1 MDINPTYA
9 AGFNLPPFYAKDK
22 VVIIAYD
29 KERNSLDYAGETNS
43 IFQVQH
49 QYPLTFKCKGLT
61 DFKFP
66 IDPVITLGFKNVI
79 TRRTVSKGTKRGS
92 VKEHWTEDDV
102 DITISGVFISDD
114 DTYPKEVDQVRAFF
128 KQHQAIEVFCTL
140 LNDRDIETIAIESF
154 DLPFTKGVCNQAF
167 EIKAYSDD
175 AFKLLIEDK

>member
-1 MDINPTYA
+1 MDTNNTKAIGY
-9 AGFNLPPFYAKDK
+9 NLPPFFAKDK
-22 VVIIAYD
+22 VVIVSVDRD
-29 KERNSLDYAGETNS
+29 KKSINTNGLL
-43 IFQVQH
+43 QVQN
-49 QYPLTFKCKGLT
+49 QYPLTFKCQGLT
-61 DFKFP
+61 DFTFP

-114 DTYPKEVDQVRAFF
+114 DTFPKEVNQVREFF
-128 KQHQAIEVFCTL
+128 KQHQAIEVYCTL
-140 LNDRDIETIAIESF
+140 LNDRDIDTIAIESF
-154 DLPFTKGVCNQAF
+154 DLPFTKGICNQAF